1 MVKLVQHKRSKK
13 PFALKCLLKA
23 QLIASKQQRS
33 VMNEKTVMARLDHPF
48 ILKLAATYKDDL
60 RLYMLLE
67 LVLGGEL
74 FVLLH
79 RSKRKQRVEYI
90 AEPHA
95 RFYSGHVTLALEHMH
110 GRSVVYR
117 DLKPENLLIDEHG
130 YLKVIDFGFAKVV
143 ETRAY
148 TLCGTPEYL
157 SPEQVS
163 GKGHNKATDYWS
175 LGILAFE
182 MIHGYSPYA
191 KEIGLPQMTVFR
203 NIMNKKVEFD
213 KSLVSNKKCIDLIK
227 RLLIKNP
234 AKRMGSQRDG
244 AGDIKSHGWFKGY
257 DWERILRREIPAPW
271 VPTINSPYDTSN
283 YEEVAVEEQQFN
295 PYLLAQ
301 DDGKWYKDF

>member
-1 MVKLVQHKRSKK
+1 MQHKRSKK

-110 GRSVVYR
+110 ARGVAFMVDNCSHTARLGSRKWAPRFHY
-117 DLKPENLLIDEHG
+117 NLMQ
-130 YLKVIDFGFAKVV
+130 
-143 ETRAY
+143 RAY
-148 TLCGTPEYL
+148 TAVDNGAKVLL
-157 SPEQVS
+157 SHSIPCPGRRPHRSRLED
-163 GKGHNKATDYWS
+163 GWW
-175 LGILAFE
+175 
-182 MIHGYSPYA
+182 
-191 KEIGLPQMTVFR
+191 
-203 NIMNKKVEFD
+203 KVP
-213 KSLVSNKKCIDLIK
+213 LI
-227 RLLIKNP
+227 R
-234 AKRMGSQRDG
+234 
-244 AGDIKSHGWFKGY
+244 SHFH
-257 DWERILRREIPAPW
+257 PP
-271 VPTINSPYDTSN
+271 
-283 YEEVAVEEQQFN
+283 
-295 PYLLAQ
+295 
-301 DDGKWYKDF
+301 